1 MIRYFAR
8 HPTAANLVMGA
19 IIALGALTLLRMNR
33 AVFPDFEIP
42 AVQIVTVYPGA
53 SASEVEDA
61 VVDRI
66 ERQLETLQ
74 GVKRIESIS
83 RDGTGVVT
91 ILLDETAD
99 PADVRTDIET
109 ELDLIENLPDLAD
122 DPVIKEIE
130 LVPGVMHVAVS
141 GDSEKIGE
149 KHLLAFAERLKD
161 GLLTLGD
168 VNTVRLK
175 GFPEHEIR
183 IEVQE
188 ESLLSLG
195 LSIADVARAVRE
207 SSLDLPA
214 GSVETGE
221 REISVRVVDQ
231 RRSAERFRDL
241 SVVSGTTGA
250 RVPLQSV
257 ATVEDTFEDDWNRA
271 TFNGDRA
278 VHLEITTT
286 KEEDVIRVADGVYSY
301 LERHRDEFPDDV
313 HITPWLDL
321 SFLVRDRLEMLYV
334 NMTQGVILVFLVL
347 WLFLNVRLAFWV
359 AMGLPVSLLGG
370 IFVMYY
376 SDMTL
381 DMFTMLALIM
391 AIGIIVDDA
400 IVISENVYAKAERG
414 MPDDVAAVIG
424 TKEVALG
431 VLASML
437 TTIAVFMPLLVLQ
450 GVYGK
455 IFRVLPYCLI
465 VALVV
470 SLVEAFLVLPNHLSH
485 SIPDPNVEPHWLRRR
500 IDVVIE
506 RVRETFYGRVL
517 DWSLAN
523 RLIAFSVV
531 IALFVAS
538 IGLLAGK
545 RLKWDPMPAPEG
557 NHIVTTI
564 KLPEGADY
572 RRTRA
577 IVDQVRAAAFATN
590 EHFKEAEGDENVI
603 EHVTTLYGAQFFEAA
618 RGTHVAEIAIEM
630 RNVEERVTRQNAVI
644 EEWRRRIGEAPDAL
658 SVIVQNPDKAPGGRA
673 IEVALTGPDL
683 ETLDRAADEL
693 TEVLVGSVNNG
704 ENAESG
710 GRPGYRGVLNVDDDL
725 RIGRM
730 EAQVRMKDSAAALGV
745 TAGLVAN
752 QLRAGLFGEEA
763 EEFQR
768 DGDVFDVRVSLDERN
783 RGNRDDI
790 DYFAI
795 LTPSGRHIPLVEVA
809 DVDFVRGYSSI
820 PHEHGK
826 RTVTVSA
833 DVDGDLTSAAY
844 VLADLEEKHF
854 PELRKK
860 YPGLSFRFAGQAED
874 TKELTDSMGQG
885 MIIGLL
891 MIYGVL
897 AFVFRSYIEPIVVML
912 AIPLGLIGAIVGHWL
927 LGMTFSIASM
937 IGFVSLAGILVNDSI
952 VMVEFIKMRLA
963 DGMDPQEAI
972 ALAGRQRF
980 RAVTLTTATTIAGLL
995 PLLLETSIQALVIQ
1009 PLVVSVIFGE
1019 LFSTTLILVLL
1030 PCAYSVMADM
1040 GIVRGVDKHAED
1052 AGTESATRPAVAT

>member
-1 MIRYFAR
+1 MIRYFTR

-53 SASEVEDA
+53 SAVEVEDA

-66 ERQLETLQ
+66 ERQLESLQ

-91 ILLDETAD
+91 VLLDETASPD
-99 PADVRTDIET
+99 EVRTDIET
-109 ELDLIENLPDLAD
+109 ELDLITDLPDLAE
-122 DPVIKEIE
+122 DPVVKEIE
-130 LVPGVMHVAVS
+130 LVPGVMHVAVA
-141 GDSEKIGE
+141 GEVGE

-168 VNTVRLK
+168 VNTVRIK

-183 IEVQE
+183 IEVRE
-188 ESLLSLG
+188 DALMSLG
-195 LSIADVARAVRE
+195 LSVADVAKTVRE
-207 SSLDLPA
+207 SSVDLPA
-214 GSVETGE
+214 GAVETGE

-231 RRSAERFRDL
+231 RRRVERFRDL
-241 SVVSGTTGA
+241 TVVSGTTGA
-250 RVPLQSV
+250 RVPLRAV
-257 ATVEDTFEDDWNRA
+257 ATVTDTFEDDWNRS
-271 TFNGDRA
+271 TFNGKPA

-286 KEEDVIRVADGVYSY
+286 KQEDVIRVADGVSAY
-301 LERHRDEFPDDV
+301 LDQHRADFPDELE
-313 HITPWLDL
+313 ITEWLDL
-321 SFLVRDRLEMLYV
+321 SFLVRDRLQMLYV

-359 AMGLPVSLLGG
+359 ALGLPVSLLGG
-370 IFVMYY
+370 IFVMYH

-414 MPDDVAAVIG
+414 EPDHEAAVNG

-437 TTIAVFMPLLVLQ
+437 TTVAVFMPLLVLQ
-450 GVYGK
+450 GVFGK

-470 SLVEAFLVLPNHLSH
+470 SLVEAFLVLPNHLAH
-485 SIPDPNVEPHWLRRR
+485 SIPDPNAEPHWLRRR
-500 IDVVIE
+500 IDGVIE
-506 RVRETFYGRVL
+506 WVRESLYGRVL

-523 RLIAFSVV
+523 RPLAFAIVL
-531 IALFVAS
+531 ALFVAS

-557 NHIVTTI
+557 NHIVATI

-577 IVDQVRAAAFATN
+577 VVETVRAAAFATN
-590 EHFKEAEGDENVI
+590 ERYREAEGGEDLV
-603 EHVTTLYGAQFFEAA
+603 EHVTTMYGAQFFEPA
-618 RGTHVAEIAIEM
+618 RGTHVAEVAVEM
-630 RNVEERVTRQNAVI
+630 RNVEERATRQNDVI
-644 EEWRRRIGEAPDAL
+644 EEWRRRIGEVPDAL
-658 SVIVQNPDKAPGGRA
+658 SVIVQNPDKPPGGQA
-673 IEVALTGPDL
+673 IEVALSGPDL
-683 ETLDRAADEL
+683 ETLDRAADDLKEIL
-693 TEVLVGSVNNG
+693 SGRREGSNDDG
-704 ENAESG
+704 RES
-710 GRPGYRGVLNVDDDL
+710 RPGYRGVLNVDDDL

-730 EAQVRMKDSAAALGV
+730 EAQVRLKDSAAALGV
-745 TAGLVAN
+745 TSGMVAS

-783 RGNRDDI
+783 RANEDDV
-790 DYFAI
+790 DFFAI
-795 LTPSGRHIPLVEVA
+795 LTPSGMHVPLVEVA

-820 PHEHGK
+820 PHEHAK

-833 DVDGDLTSAAY
+833 DVDGNLTSAAY
-844 VLADLEEKHF
+844 VLADLEQKHF
-854 PELRKK
+854 PELRAR
-860 YPGLSFRFAGQAED
+860 YPGLTFRFAGQAED
-874 TKELTDSMGQG
+874 TKELTDSMQQG
-885 MIIGLL
+885 LVIGLL

-897 AFVFRSYIEPIVVML
+897 AFVFRSYVEPVVVML
-912 AIPLGLIGAIVGHWL
+912 AIPLGLIGAIFGHWV

-952 VMVEFIKMRLA
+952 VMVEFVKMRLA
-963 DGMDPQEAI
+963 DGMEPQEAI

-995 PLLLETSIQALVIQ
+995 PLLLETSIQAIVLQ

-1030 PCAYSVMADM
+1030 PCAYSVLADW
-1040 GIVRGVDKHAED
+1040 GIVRGVKRHAGVDD
-1052 AGTESATRPAVAT
+1052 ATESLSSYGTAATT